1 MAFRKRTATMFL
13 TAASM
18 VVVTT
23 VSAQSAPVLD
33 GSGFGAPSAIV
44 LYDPGAPTG
53 NFDSPGPTTSG
64 AAYDIYM
71 RGDAS
76 YAYVLLTQT
85 GLGISA
91 GPFANLYFGTGPT
104 AFNGS
109 DVGFEVTNSTV
120 FFPSTGASQSTEGT
134 GIAYAILDGGA
145 SIEFAVPFS
154 YLETDPQNVGFNKL
168 TAADPDL
175 VLRLSQSFGYS
186 VAGGAT
192 YGVDRLGVIVARFA
206 PSVPE
211 PATWAMI
218 VVGMGAIGL
227 VTRRRQKAAS
237 QVGYLA

>member
-1 MAFRKRTATMFL
+1 M
-13 TAASM
+13 
-18 VVVTT
+18 
-23 VSAQSAPVLD
+23 
-33 GSGFGAPSAIV
+33 
-44 LYDPGAPTG
+44 
-53 NFDSPGPTTSG
+53 
-64 AAYDIYM
+64 
-71 RGDAS
+71 
-76 YAYVLLTQT
+76 
-85 GLGISA
+85 
-91 GPFANLYFGTGPT
+91 
-104 AFNGS
+104 
-109 DVGFEVTNSTV
+109 
-120 FFPSTGASQSTEGT
+120 
-134 GIAYAILDGGA
+134 
-145 SIEFAVPFS
+145 PFS